1 MLRIQNAKTKCIV
14 LESLRMPVQ
23 PDSTPILVYSP
34 KSYAQMLAHLSSRQ
48 IVALDTESDSLYRYY
63 PKICLI
69 QLSAGGRDD
78 NCDPADV
85 VDYLVDPLRLENL
98 AELGAVLAAPGI
110 EVVMH
115 AAENDMLLLYRNFG
129 FTFHKVF
136 DTQLAARILGWKQVG
151 LAAILEAQFGIV
163 SDKRMQRTN
172 WGKRPLTAEQIAY
185 AQMDTHYLPLLRQ
198 LLITELQ
205 DRNRW
210 EEAQGA
216 FAHLSRIDYSVRP
229 VEERTFWSMKS
240 VRDVPADRL
249 NVLEALWQWRENEA
263 RHQNRPPFKVV
274 ADTALMELAR
284 QLPEDRSA
292 LRFIPDLSANQVDR
306 FGSILLRTIQEGQR
320 HPQPRPPEYEAR
332 PELTLDKTAMAR
344 FDALRKWRS
353 EMARLRDVAP
363 DIVLPN
369 STLLTIAQRN
379 PATVDELAAI
389 VEIGEWKVREY
400 GPHILATL
408 QNKAPRPSGR

>member
-1 MLRIQNAKTKCIV
+1 MA
-14 LESLRMPVQ
+14 SQ
-23 PDSTPILVYSP
+23 PGSTPILVYSP
-34 KSYAQMLAHLSSRQ
+34 KTYAQMLEHLRSRR

-69 QLSAGGRDD
+69 QLSAGVRDD
-78 NCDPADV
+78 NCDPAQM
-85 VDYLVDPLRLENL
+85 VDYLVDPLRLDNL
-98 AELGAVLAAPGI
+98 TDLRAALAAPGV

-129 FTFHKVF
+129 FTFPYVF

-172 WGKRPLTAEQIAY
+172 WGIRPLTPEQIAY
-185 AQMDTHYLPLLRQ
+185 AQMDTHYLPSLRQ
-198 LLITELQ
+198 LLIGELQ
-205 DRNRW
+205 ERHRW

-216 FAHLSRIDYSVRP
+216 FAHLSRIDYSVRGV

-240 VRDVPADRL
+240 VRDVPTERL

-263 RHQNRPPFKVV
+263 RHQNRPPFKIMG
-274 ADTALMELAR
+274 DTALIEMAR
-284 QLPEDRSA
+284 QLPSERGA
-292 LRFIPDLSANQVDR
+292 LRFIPDLSPNQIER
-306 FGSILLRTIQEGQR
+306 FGALLLRTIQEGQH
-320 HPQPRPPEYEAR
+320 HPQPQPPEYEAR
-332 PELTLDKTAMAR
+332 PELALDRSALVR

-353 EMARLRDVAP
+353 DTARQRDVAP

-379 PATVDELAAI
+379 PADMTDLAAI
-389 VEIGEWKVREY
+389 AEIGEWKVQTY
-400 GPHILATL
+400 GPNILATL
-408 QNKAPRPSGR
+408 RTRAPYTDGH

>member
-1 MLRIQNAKTKCIV
+1 MA
-14 LESLRMPVQ
+14 VQ
-23 PDSTPILVYSP
+23 PDSTPILVYSS
-34 KSYAQMLAHLSSRQ
+34 KSYAQMLDHLRSRQ
-48 IVALDTESDSLYRYY
+48 VVALDTESDSLYRYY

-78 NCDPADV
+78 NSDPASM
-85 VDYLVDPLRLENL
+85 VDYLVDPLRLDNL
-98 AELGAVLAAPGI
+98 SELGAVLAAPGV

-129 FTFHKVF
+129 FTFHRVF

-172 WGKRPLTAEQIAY
+172 WGKRPLTAEQITY

-198 LLITELQ
+198 RLIAELQ
-205 DRNRW
+205 ERNRW

-216 FAHLSRIDYSVRP
+216 FTQLSRIDYSMRP

-240 VRDVPADRL
+240 VRDVAPDRL
-249 NVLEALWQWRENEA
+249 NVLEALWLWRENEA
-263 RHQNRPPFKVV
+263 RHQNRPPFKIVG
-274 ADTALMELAR
+274 DTVLIELAR
-284 QLPEDRSA
+284 QLPADRSA
-292 LRFIPDLSANQVDR
+292 LRYIPDLSINLAER
-306 FGSILLRTIQEGQR
+306 FGSVLLRTIQEGQR
-320 HPQPRPPEYEAR
+320 RPQPHPPEYEAR
-332 PELTLDKTAMAR
+332 PELNLDKAALAR
-344 FDALRKWRS
+344 YDALRKWRS
-353 EMARLRDVAP
+353 DMARIRDVSP

-379 PATVDELAAI
+379 PASEADLAGI
-389 VEIGEWKVREY
+389 QEIGEWKVREY

-408 QNKAPRPSGR
+408 GHKTSHSTAR

>member
-1 MLRIQNAKTKCIV
+1 MAA
-14 LESLRMPVQ
+14 Q

-34 KSYAQMLAHLSSRQ
+34 KGYAQMLDHLRSRQ

-78 NCDPADV
+78 NSDPAQMI
-85 VDYLVDPLRLENL
+85 DYLVDPLRLDNL
-98 AELGAVLAAPGI
+98 AELGAALAAPGV

-151 LAAILEAQFGIV
+151 LASILETQFGIV

-198 LLITELQ
+198 RLIGELRER
-205 DRNRW
+205 DRW
-210 EEAQGA
+210 EEAQSA
-216 FAHLSRIDYSVRP
+216 FAQLSRIDYSTRP

-249 NVLEALWQWRENEA
+249 NVLEALWLWREHEA

-274 ADTALMELAR
+274 GDTALIELAR
-284 QLPEDRSA
+284 QLPADRA
-292 LRFIPDLSANQVDR
+292 GLHYIPDLSANQVER
-306 FGSILLRTIQEGQR
+306 FGALLLRTLQEGQR

-332 PELTLDKTAMAR
+332 PELALDKAALAR

-353 EMARLRDVAP
+353 EVASQRDVAP

-379 PATVDELAAI
+379 PTNKAELAAI
-389 VEIGEWKVREY
+389 AEISEWKAQAY
-400 GPHILATL
+400 GEHILATL
-408 QNKAPRPSGR
+408 RSQPERRNH